1 MSTLMLADI
10 LKQVSLNNR
19 KLPENNL
26 PGIEK
31 KPRRIVSDAS
41 SRSETLEIVDIRT
54 ENLGTNVQKNIALFV
69 GNLAEEI
76 TSERLTE
83 MFKVYKSFISAKVCT
98 NADDNRSLG
107 HGYIN
112 FGNKEDAE
120 RATEDF
126 NYNKIMGKEIRI
138 MPSIRD
144 SVYRKNFGTNIFFS
158 NLPLQKEKLTHRM
171 FYDIFRKYGKV
182 LSVKLDSSKNIGFVY
197 FEDDTIARNVIKEF
211 NNKEFLGNII
221 SCGLHF
227 DKELRK
233 KPNFDK
239 QISKLDDDIIIE
251 KEKEIFDSNKVEI
264 KIDKDKVAIIQPNGI
279 FIKNLPLDTNNNEIL
294 TIFSEVGPIK
304 SVFLSPLNE
313 SREYLW
319 AFVTYKDKASVEKA
333 ISLFNG
339 KAIGN
344 RNVFVTHAYSK
355 YNIPTPKPI
364 LFLSNLSPICDR
376 KFLKQIMNQL
386 SVKPEDIKVHQSE
399 NPEHVTST
407 GTIQFKTQDDLD
419 KAKKFLNNK
428 LVSGSIIY
436 ATTRKSKKNQ
446 EQTNYREFCQIL
458 PNSPFTYKNYG
469 DYCSTNIHDPS
480 THDKIHFMHA
490 KKLKNYEVQTNKLP
504 YNGCQDKKATQLFK
518 NGRGAIPAKEL
529 LLQQIKDK
537 IDNLKYPFATR
548 PENLKSLADYIFIV
562 FWNRNGQSL
571 SQFLLLQNSSK
582 EYAEML
588 KHQIETAAS
597 TLGFGR

>member
-1 MSTLMLADI
+1 MLADI

-54 ENLGTNVQKNIALFV
+54 ENLGTNVQNNIALFV

-419 KAKKFLNNK
+419 KAK
-428 LVSGSIIY
+428 
-436 ATTRKSKKNQ
+436 
-446 EQTNYREFCQIL
+446 
-458 PNSPFTYKNYG
+458 NS
-469 DYCSTNIHDPS
+469 
-480 THDKIHFMHA
+480 
-490 KKLKNYEVQTNKLP
+490 
-504 YNGCQDKKATQLFK
+504 
-518 NGRGAIPAKEL
+518 
-529 LLQQIKDK
+529 
-537 IDNLKYPFATR
+537 
-548 PENLKSLADYIFIV
+548 
-562 FWNRNGQSL
+562 
-571 SQFLLLQNSSK
+571 
-582 EYAEML
+582 
-588 KHQIETAAS
+588 
-597 TLGFGR
+597 